1 MVDSELEQAGAAGE
15 ATKPETGEAESGPS
29 TEERLAEIWA
39 AFEEYGAAGASE
51 SHTFLFR
58 LTGESGG
65 DYLLRTAE
73 GGAAIE
79 KDSQGEADITITL
92 PAEDLVRMA
101 DGEFDGRLAVAS
113 ERIEIDGD
121 LKLAAALLGIIEPEE
136 A

>member
-1 MVDSELEQAGAAGE
+1 MIDSEREQAGAVPE
-15 ATKPETGEAESGPS
+15 AVEAEPQPS
-29 TEERLAEIWA
+29 IEERLAEIFG
-39 AFEEYGAAGASE
+39 AFEEYGAAGATE
-51 SHTFLFR
+51 GRTFLLR

-65 DYLLRTAE
+65 DYLLTTAD
-73 GGAAIE
+73 GKATIE
-79 KDSQGEADITITL
+79 QGYQGEAEVTVTL

-121 LKLAAALLGIIEPEE
+121 LALAAALLGIIEPEE